1 MRQFLPLLFA
11 ALLVA
16 TPLVAAE
23 RHFTILHSNDWQSR
37 LLGFGPNNEYSP
49 ATINDDDTVGG
60 IARLATLLNE
70 RRAAPVKNR
79 CCCSTAATSPWAR
92 CFIPSPAR
100 WAANCA

>member
-70 RRAAPVKNR
+70 RRAAAGEEPLLLLDGGDFTMGTLFHITD
-79 CCCSTAATSPWAR
+79 CP
-92 CFIPSPAR
+92 
-100 WAANCA
+100 